1 MKPISEL
8 NLIKIGDIQKSRGY
22 KGEVFIRFNSDISLK
37 QETELVFLQIDGYM
51 VPFFFS
57 DKPKPQTEGIIVKF
71 DEIDNDKD
79 ADQLIGNSVF
89 TDDSQIEYPENDSFS
104 QIEGYAV
111 FDNENYLGKAT
122 GFLDIPSN
130 PILEVITNEGNEIL
144 IPFSEEFIIEINDP
158 DQKIIFDLPEGLT
171 DINR

>member
-8 NLIKIGDIQKSRGY
+8 NLIKIGDIQKTRGY
-22 KGEVFIRFNSDISLK
+22 KGDVFIRFNSDISLK
-37 QETELVFLQIDGYM
+37 QETELVFLQIEGYM

-57 DKPKPQTEGIIVKF
+57 EKPIPQKDGIIVKF
-71 DEIDNDKD
+71 EDVENDKD
-79 ADQLIGNSVF
+79 AAELIGNAAF
-89 TDDSQIEYPENDSFS
+89 TTEDQIEYPENDSLS

-111 FDNENYLGKAT
+111 FDNENFLGKAV

-144 IPFSEEFIIEINDP
+144 IPFSNDFIIEINDR
-158 DQKIIFDLPEGLT
+158 DQKIIFELPEGLT
-171 DINR
+171 NINH

>member
-57 DKPKPQTEGIIVKF
+57 DKPKPQKEGIIVKF
-71 DEIDNDKD
+71 DEIENDKD
-79 ADQLIGNSVF
+79 ADQLIGNTVF
-89 TDDSQIEYPENDSFS
+89 TTDSQIEYPENDSFS

-111 FDNENYLGKAT
+111 FDNENFLGKAT

-144 IPFSEEFIIEINDP
+144 IPFSDEFIIEINDS
-158 DQKIIFDLPEGLT
+158 DQKIIFNLPEGLT